1 LVRAGV
7 ALIGISYDSQ
17 EVLRDFAAA
26 KAIDFPLL
34 SDVGSRVITELGL
47 LDRELEAHHAAFGI
61 KTSAHQQGVA
71 YPAVFVLDESGTVS
85 QKRIQENYRAREGA
99 RQLLEAVTHGATLA
113 RSGNQQ
119 ELGAAHVK
127 VRAYT
132 DSDYYV
138 RWEKTRLH
146 VEVEIEPGWHVY
158 GRPIPNGYTSLAV
171 EINAEEGLVAGE
183 PEYPPVRPFRV
194 EGLDEEFNV
203 YEGRLHLL
211 IPFAVNVAAETGART
226 LRVSISWQAC
236 SDSECLMPAMH
247 LIEIVLEEAAPG

>member
-1 LVRAGV
+1 
-7 ALIGISYDSQ
+7 
-17 EVLRDFAAA
+17 VLRDFTAA
-26 KAIDFPLL
+26 KGIDFPLL

-47 LDRELEAHHAAFGI
+47 RDEELETHHAGFGI

-85 QKRIQENYRAREGA
+85 QKRIQVNYRAREGT
-99 RQLLEAVTHGATLA
+99 RQLLEAVTHGSTPAS
-113 RSGNQQ
+113 SGNLH
-119 ELGAAHVK
+119 ELDSTHVN

-132 DSDYYV
+132 DSAQYV
-138 RWEKTRLH
+138 RWERTRLH
-146 VEVEIEPGWHVY
+146 VELEIDPGWHVY
-158 GRPIPNGYTSLAV
+158 GRPIPDGYTPLMV
-171 EINAEEGLVAGE
+171 EINEEEGLAAGE
-183 PEYPPVRPFRV
+183 PEYPPVRPFQV

-236 SDSECLMPAMH
+236 SESECLMPAMH
-247 LIEIVLEEAAPG
+247 LIEIVLEEAPPG